1 MQLNDQFGIDNS
13 VVFKEDPEG
22 NVRVEILNSYA
33 TASIMMQGAHLI
45 SWVPKDEQPVI
56 WLSREAK
63 FSTGKSIRGGIP
75 VCWPWFGPHDSESSF
90 PAHGFARTIPWQI
103 IETRQLENGYT
114 QLVFQ
119 IVQSEQTQKSWPY
132 PCELIMTFTIGA
144 ELKVELLTRNT
155 GDTAFVIGEALHTYF
170 AVSDASK
177 ISINGLDNCTYLD
190 KLDNFQRKI
199 QSGSIEIAEEVD
211 RVYLDTSSTC
221 IINDPGLKRK
231 ICINKTASDSTV
243 VWNPWLET
251 ANKMGDLG
259 ENGHLEMVCVESAN
273 AADNVVT
280 VKSGEDHLFTVN
292 YAIEKM
298 S

>member
-1 MQLNDQFGIDNS
+1 